1 MSHDMRGHVVVSKT
15 SIPTSIIISNTY
27 THNLLFTHTHQILN
41 FFLQYQLNNDINNP
55 PCKKITLR
63 FEVKE
68 TQLTKVLI

>member
-41 FFLQYQLNNDINNP
+41 FFFAIPTQQRYQETIIHYAKNKIKINE
-55 PCKKITLR
+55 LG
-63 FEVKE
+63 
-68 TQLTKVLI
+68 